1 MLFSEINTCSSGD
14 LSSGVLLLVVTSTF
28 QQRARDSACNHRVAG
43 KLACQAQNDRNVEEH
58 SPSNLFVSGR
68 SPTYTFR
75 WLDVRETLAGLTFEA
90 KKVHWPMS
98 HFSFCFTSS
107 AVNDPYFL
115 IPILWQLKKKKGRTP
130 TVQILYSFPWPGGK
144 LLQEKSWIFFF
155 FPFRSERKCQVLSN
169 PSISPSSEARI
180 PRALGWESESF
191 HMWANHTLKFY
202 EAPLCRKKGPLPLKL
217 LASTERHLLPE
228 ANWECSC
235 EALLSSPLF

>member
-1 MLFSEINTCSSGD
+1 MT
-14 LSSGVLLLVVTSTF
+14 V
-28 QQRARDSACNHRVAG
+28 
-43 KLACQAQNDRNVEEH
+43 
-58 SPSNLFVSGR
+58 
-68 SPTYTFR
+68 
-75 WLDVRETLAGLTFEA
+75 
-90 KKVHWPMS
+90 
-98 HFSFCFTSS
+98 
-107 AVNDPYFL
+107 
-115 IPILWQLKKKKGRTP
+115 KKKERKNSHCANI
-130 TVQILYSFPWPGGK
+130 ILISLAWREAATREI
-144 LLQEKSWIFFF
+144 LDFFF